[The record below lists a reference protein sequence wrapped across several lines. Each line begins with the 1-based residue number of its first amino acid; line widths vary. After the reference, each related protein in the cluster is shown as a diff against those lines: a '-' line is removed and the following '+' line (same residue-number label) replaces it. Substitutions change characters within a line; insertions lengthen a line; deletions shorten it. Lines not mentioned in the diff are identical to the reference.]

1 MRVSV
6 EALDVEVG
14 DEVLAA
20 VDREVN
26 QRAASS
32 SFAGVRDLRLRLR
45 SAKGVLLCVAAVGF
59 ASGKLVTATGT
70 SDRPLDAIVSALEGL
85 PDRMDRLQ
93 RGEARAASPAAT
105 TEHAAVREA
114 LKRLLA

>member
-14 DEVLAA
+14 DEVLT
-20 VDREVN
+20 VLDREVS
-26 QRAASS
+26 RRIRSS
-32 SFAGVRDLRLRLR
+32 MFAGVRDLRLRLR

-59 ASGKLVTATGT
+59 ASGDLVTATGT
-70 SDRPLDAIVSALEGL
+70 SDRPLDAMLGALEGL
-85 PDRMDRLQ
+85 PDRMDRVQ
-93 RGEARAASPAAT
+93 RAEARVKAPVAMT
-105 TEHAAVREA
+105 DDAAVREE